1 MKIAIM
7 GIRGIPA
14 NYGGFETFAEQLATR
29 LVQRGHDVTVYG
41 RRHYVTLGQPSYRG
55 VRLVV
60 LPTIKHK
67 YLDTVVHT
75 FLSVLHGWREDYDVI
90 LFCNAA
96 NALAA
101 GLARLLGKKTVINVD
116 GIERKR
122 RKWNW
127 LGRTYYLVS
136 EWLSTI
142 LPHALVTD
150 ARVIQEYYR
159 RRYGKESWMI
169 AYGAE
174 IERHADAQG
183 LRAFDLEREKYILY
197 VSRLEPENNAHLVIE
212 AFEGVRTEMKLVIVG
227 DAPYARDYIRR
238 LKQTR
243 DPRVR
248 FTGFVFGDG
257 YRILQQN
264 AYCYV
269 HATEVGGTHP
279 ALVEAMGFGNCVLV
293 LDTPENREVA
303 GEAGLYYRDAAELRC
318 QLQQLIDSPN
328 LVESFRQRARARAQT
343 NYSWDQVTDQ
353 YEKLFKEIVER
364 YQQPPRQSRK
374 RRSFSSA
381 FDSTGRDTHPP
392 LSS

>member
-14 NYGGFETFAEQLATR
+14 NYGGFETFAENLATR
-29 LVQRGHDVTVYG
+29 LVERGHEVTVYG
-41 RRHYVTLGQPSYRG
+41 RTHYVTPALRSYRG

-67 YLDTVVHT
+67 YFDTVVHT
-75 FLSVLHGWREDYDVI
+75 ILSVLHAWRQDYDVI

-127 LGRTYYLVS
+127 LGRTYYLLS

-150 ARVIQEYYR
+150 ARVIQDYYR

-169 AYGAE
+169 AYGAAV
-174 IERHADAQG
+174 ERQPDRGRLRDFG
-183 LRAFDLEREKYILY
+183 LEPNRYILY

-212 AFEGVRTEMKLVIVG
+212 AFEGVRTDMKLVIVG
-227 DAPYARDYIRR
+227 DAPYAREYIRR
-238 LKQTR
+238 LKQTQ
-243 DPRVR
+243 DPRVL

-257 YRILQQN
+257 YRVLQQN

-303 GEAGLYYRDAAELRC
+303 GEAGLYYRDAAELRSC
-318 QLQQLIDSPN
+318 LQRLVDSPD
-328 LVESFRQRARARAQT
+328 LIESFRQRARARARAH
-343 NYSWDQVTDQ
+343 YSWDHVTDQ
-353 YEKLFKEIVER
+353 YEKLFREVVER
-364 YQQPPRQSRK
+364 SLEIDCQS
-374 RRSFSSA
+374 S
-381 FDSTGRDTHPP
+381 
-392 LSS
+392 